1 MVDEHVFDLLPGYAL
16 ACLDEQDLLQV
27 SRHLPHCPICRAE
40 LETYW
45 ATADQLAFSL
55 LVQVPPDRLKVSLM
69 KRIQEA
75 EAGSAVP
82 RTDSIAAQEQR
93 AAPDMRAD
101 TRGGG
106 GIWQSLA
113 NFFRAN
119 ALAWGV
125 LALLLVLAL
134 SISNLLMWQQVR
146 DIRSRVPVDEVN
158 IVKLVGTENAPQAT
172 GYLMVF
178 EEENYG
184 TLVVEHAPELDAGYQ
199 YQLWLIKD
207 GQRISGGVFSVD
219 EDGYGVL
226 EIESNEP
233 LSSYPTFGVTI
244 EPEGG
249 SPGPTGSRVL
259 FSDL

>member
-16 ACLDEQDLLQV
+16 ACLDEQELLQV

-55 LVQVPPDRLKVSLM
+55 PVQIPPDRVKVNLM
-69 KRIQEA
+69 KRIQGVQ
-75 EAGSAVP
+75 AGSA
-82 RTDSIAAQEQR
+82 AQR
-93 AAPDMRAD
+93 AEPDPQIVSA
-101 TRGGG
+101 GGV
-106 GIWQSLA
+106 GIWQKLA
-113 NFFRAN
+113 NFFRSN
-119 ALAWGV
+119 ALAWGA
-125 LALLLVLAL
+125 LTLLLVLAL

-158 IVKLVGTENAPQAT
+158 IVELVGTENAPQAR

-178 EEENYG
+178 EEEDYG

-226 EIESNEP
+226 EIESDDP
-233 LSSYPTFGVTI
+233 LNSYPTFGVTV

-249 SPGPTGSRVL
+249 SPGPTGARVL